1 MFPHQNPLPKPE
13 LLTTPGFET
22 LFTQIKQDVLTHI
35 RNLSPQDEAAVKQTL
50 ENEAEILTKFTQAF
64 TIVLQNHTR
73 QINQQALQMFGM
85 YATDEAAVDVIASQ
99 LGVKRLVLDTGDTS
113 GENPVMES
121 NESLLNRYYLAAY
134 ALASTGTRAGYRFHA
149 MTLGARPN
157 IDITSPAENHVR
169 VDYQFDEPSLAGLT
183 KDAQARQV
191 SPGVV
196 DCYILTHLD
205 EGMPSDELIASTQAY
220 LESDDIAQ
228 ETDLITV
235 KAPTIKPWQCELDLY
250 IRSGPDA
257 DVIKVAAINALQ
269 DYGKRQHH
277 LGASIEPSMIYK
289 EVLAATGAYRAEMIA
304 PVAPLRCAFSE
315 APYLPQLDHESASGA
330 DELDSLENSSIKIN
344 IISESF

>member
-13 LLTTPGFET
+13 LLTTPDFED
-22 LFTQIKQDVLTHI
+22 LFAQIKQDVLAHI
-35 RNLSPQDEAAVKQTL
+35 RLASPQNEAAVEQTL

-64 TIVLQNHTR
+64 TIVLQNHIR

-85 YATDEAAVDVIASQ
+85 YATDDDAVDVIASQ
-99 LGVKRLVLDTGDTS
+99 LGVKRLVLDTGDAS
-113 GENPVMES
+113 GENPIMES

-157 IDITSPAENHVR
+157 IDISSPEKGHVR
-169 VDYQFDEPSLAGLT
+169 VDYQFDESALAGLT

-205 EGMPSDELIASTQAY
+205 EGIPSEALIAQTQAY

-235 KAPTIKPWQCELDLY
+235 KAPSIKLWQCELDLY
-250 IRSGPDA
+250 IHSGSDA
-257 DVIKVAAINALQ
+257 NVIKVAATKALQ
-269 DYGKRQHH
+269 DYGKKQHQ
-277 LGASIEPSMIYK
+277 LGAHIEPSMIYK
-289 EVLAATGAYRAEMIA
+289 EVLAATGAYRADIISPKE
-304 PVAPLRCAFSE
+304 PLRCNFSE
-315 APYLPQLDHESASGA
+315 AAYLTGVKIHVFAESGE
-330 DELDSLENSSIKIN
+330 D
-344 IISESF
+344 

>member
-13 LLTTPGFET
+13 LLTTPGFED
-22 LFTQIKQDVLTHI
+22 LFAQIKQDVLAHI
-35 RNLSPQDEAAVKQTL
+35 RATSPQDEAAVTQTL
-50 ENEAEILTKFTQAF
+50 DNEAEILTKFTQAF

-85 YATDEAAVDVIASQ
+85 YATEDDAVDVIASQ
-99 LGVKRLVLDTGDTS
+99 LGVKRLVLDIGDAS
-113 GENPVMES
+113 GENPLMES

-157 IDITSPAENHVR
+157 IDISSPAQDHVR
-169 VDYQFDEPSLAGLT
+169 VDYRFDAPALAGVT

-196 DCYILTHLD
+196 DCYILTHL
-205 EGMPSDELIASTQAY
+205 EQGIPSDALIAMTQAY

-235 KAPTIKPWQCELDLY
+235 KAPSIKPWQCELDVY
-250 IRSGPDA
+250 IHSGPDA
-257 DVIKVAAINALQ
+257 DVIKLAAEKALQ
-269 DYGKRQHH
+269 DYGKRQHQ
-277 LGASIEPSMIYK
+277 LGANIEPSMLYK
-289 EVLAATGAYRAEMIA
+289 EVLAATGAYRADIITPTE
-304 PVAPLRCAFSE
+304 PLRCSFSE
-315 APYLPQLDHESASGA
+315 AAYLTAVKIKVIAESGE
-330 DELDSLENSSIKIN
+330 D
-344 IISESF
+344 